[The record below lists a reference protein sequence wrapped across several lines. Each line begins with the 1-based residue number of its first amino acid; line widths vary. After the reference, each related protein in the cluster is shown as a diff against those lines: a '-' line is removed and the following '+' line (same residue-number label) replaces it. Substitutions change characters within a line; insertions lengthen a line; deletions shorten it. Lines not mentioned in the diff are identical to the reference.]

1 MTTIA
6 EDLVLL
12 LLDDESG
19 RSVVDAGRRYRAV
32 GGAVLIDLV
41 QRGRITVDVPKD
53 KPHDA
58 RPRVRDATAT
68 GDPVLDAALAA
79 LGAKS
84 MSLNWAV
91 ETIGHDC
98 WKPLLDGLAAAGLLR
113 REERGILGSLGGA
126 RWKSVGE
133 HESQVVGRIR
143 AAVVDGAEPDGR
155 TAVLVTLLHHVGAVT
170 AVLPGQDKDAVK
182 ARAAAIAEGSWAQPA
197 VREALRGVDTALI
210 VLLGAAG

>member
-6 EDLVLL
+6 DDLVLL

-19 RSVVDAGRRYRAV
+19 KSIVDAGRRYRAV
-32 GGAVLIDLV
+32 GSAVLIDLV
-41 QRGRITVDVPKD
+41 QRGRIAVDVPKD

-58 RPRVRDATAT
+58 RPQVRDATPT

-98 WKPLLDGLAAAGLLR
+98 WKPLLERLAAAGLLR
-113 REERGILGSLGGA
+113 EERGILGALGGT
-126 RWKSVGE
+126 RWKPAGE
-133 HESQVVGRIR
+133 HEPQLVERIR

-155 TAVLVTLLHHVGAVT
+155 TAVLVTLLHHVDAVT
-170 AVLPGQDKDAVK
+170 AVLPGHDTAAVK

>member
-1 MTTIA
+1 MTTLA

-19 RSVVDAGRRYRAV
+19 RSIVDAGRRYRAV
-32 GGAVLIDLV
+32 GSAVLIDLV
-41 QRGRITVDVPKD
+41 QRGRIAVDVPTD
-53 KPHDA
+53 RPHDA
-58 RPRVRDATAT
+58 RPEVRDATAT

-98 WKPLLDGLAAAGLLR
+98 WKPLLERLAAAGLLR
-113 REERGILGSLGGA
+113 REERRILGPLGST
-126 RWKSVGE
+126 RWKPAGT
-133 HESQVVGRIR
+133 HETHLVERIR
-143 AAVVDGAEPDGR
+143 AVVVDGSEPDAR
-155 TAVLVTLLHHVGAVT
+155 TAVLVTLLYNVGALV
-170 AVLPGQDKDAVK
+170 AVLPGHDRAGVE
-182 ARAAAIAEGSWAQPA
+182 ARAARIAQGSWAQPA

-210 VLLGAAG
+210 VVLGAG